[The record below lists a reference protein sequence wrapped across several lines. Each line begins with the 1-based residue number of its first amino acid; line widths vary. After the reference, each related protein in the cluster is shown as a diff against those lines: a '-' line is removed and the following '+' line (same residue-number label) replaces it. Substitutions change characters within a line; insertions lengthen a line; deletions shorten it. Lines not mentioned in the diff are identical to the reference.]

1 MAMERKIMT
10 ETQAKYETEGGDAMT
25 FDKGTIEELDKP
37 LNPALTKTLKGNR
50 YLEGH
55 TIISQANRIFGYDS
69 WGYDIVDVQLQRI
82 ENIGDGGEV
91 QHAYAYSATVTVTVA
106 GAHPRTDIGFNTV
119 QKWKTGY
126 TPEAHDTAMKGA
138 VTDALKRALRSFGHQ
153 FGNSLYGDGT
163 YDQKVGNGQEQAQE
177 KQAPPPQ
184 QKQQQPSSNGQQ
196 KGKDAGWMG
205 EESKE
210 VKADGKLLAEIQ
222 KLGAQVYGQAEWVN
236 GKNQSAAGWA
246 SGERT
251 LDVTKLT
258 QVEATKLSNGLRK
271 RAEGAGK

>member
-1 MAMERKIMT
+1 
-10 ETQAKYETEGGDAMT
+10 MT
-25 FDKGTIEELDKP
+25 FDKGTIEELNKP
-37 LNPALTKTLKGNR
+37 LSPSLPKTLKGNR

-55 TIISQANRIFGYDS
+55 VVISQANRLFGFDG
-69 WGYDIVDVQLQRI
+69 WGYEIVDVQFQRI
-82 ENIGDGGEV
+82 ENISAGGEV
-91 QHAYAYSATVTVTVA
+91 VHTYAYSATVTANVT
-106 GAHPRTDIGFNTV
+106 GAPSRTDVGFGIV

-163 YDQKVGNGQEQAQE
+163 YDQKVGNGQEPE
-177 KQAPPPQ
+177 QAPPPQ
-184 QKQQQPSSNGQQ
+184 EKQPSSNGQP
-196 KGKDAGWMG
+196 KGQDAGWMG
-205 EESKE
+205 EESKEE

-222 KLGAQVYGQAEWVN
+222 KMGAQVYGQAEWVN
-236 GKNQSAAGWA
+236 GKNASAAGWA

-258 QVEATKLSNGLRK
+258 QTEAMKLSTGLRN
-271 RAEGAGK
+271 RAKGDG